1 MRPTKHNHPLSFY
14 AAKWHT
20 STVTAS
26 SYAKRGCD
34 WDASDYDVALWL
46 LKYTR
51 KRSPAMHKAI
61 YAVPGISDGINPEQ
75 TAPLGELDYHAFG
88 KLMTLWCDI
97 EAQEA
102 ELKEGDTEGAIRLHK
117 EVVKLDAM
125 TARLKRCQNDTST
138 LTAK

>member
-1 MRPTKHNHPLSFY
+1 MRPTKHNQPLSFY

-61 YAVPGISDGINPEQ
+61 YAVPGISDATNPEQ
-75 TAPLGELDYHAFG
+75 TAPHGEIDCHAYG
-88 KLMTLWCDI
+88 ELMTLWCDI
-97 EAQEA
+97 EAEVA
-102 ELKEGDTEGAIRLHK
+102 ELKKGDTVHALSLLK
-117 EVVKLDAM
+117 EVNKLDAM
-125 TARLKRCQNDTST
+125 TARLRGKNSSV
-138 LTAK
+138 